1 VPEPSGREAGITPS
15 SEAWRERP
23 DGVAVESG
31 QEAERLTV
39 PALVARWA
47 EQQPDAQ
54 FLVAD
59 DATLTYGD
67 LDRATREA
75 AARFAAHGVVKGTR
89 VGVMMPNRAAW
100 AVAAM
105 AVARIGGVVV
115 TLSTLLRPPELV
127 AQLRTAAVEHLVLV
141 PEFRARRYLED
152 LQEISPTLVPKPG
165 SMFDHT
171 LPRLR
176 SIVKWPEGLAVGRA
190 AASAALVDA
199 LERAVRPADDLAII
213 FTSGSRGTPKGV
225 IHTHGGALGATAAGL
240 DVRCVTRD
248 DRLYVP
254 MPLFWVGGF
263 GTGLLSVLLAG
274 ATLVIEA
281 QPEPSNTLALL
292 ARERVTL
299 FRGWPD
305 QADAV
310 AAHPDFA
317 STDLSALRPG
327 SLQAVLPTP
336 AAPGTRSSLLGMT
349 ESFGPYCGER
359 LDRDLPPG
367 KEGSCGRP
375 FVDVD
380 VRVVHPDT
388 GAAVE
393 PGVIGELQIRGR
405 NLMRGI
411 CGRTRGDVFTADGFY
426 PTGDLG
432 LVDRDGFVFFRG
444 RCDDMIKVKSA
455 SVYPSEVEAALVS
468 LPAVERA
475 FVVDVECDGA
485 PAVGAL
491 VVLAPGEQCS
501 VEELADDARTR
512 LSAFK
517 VPVRWRVISAE
528 ETPMTATGKVDQQ
541 VVRRLLAEVATA

>member
-1 VPEPSGREAGITPS
+1 VAEPEGRE
-15 SEAWRERP
+15 
-23 DGVAVESG
+23 
-31 QEAERLTV
+31 TV
-39 PALVARWA
+39 PALLARWA
-47 EQQPDAQ
+47 EEQPDAQ

-67 LDRATREA
+67 LDHASREA

-89 VGVMMPNRAAW
+89 VGVMMPNSAAW
-100 AVAAM
+100 AVAAV
-105 AVARIGGVVV
+105 AVARMGGVVV

-127 AQLRTAAVEHLVLV
+127 AQLRTAAVEHLVVV
-141 PEFRARRYLED
+141 PEFRGRRYLQE
-152 LQEISPTLVPKPG
+152 LQEISPILVPESGPI
-165 SMFDHT
+165 FDVT

-176 SIVKWPEGLAVGRA
+176 AIVTWPEGLATGGPA
-190 AASAALVDA
+190 ADTKLVDA
-199 LERAVRPADDLAII
+199 LERAVQPADDLAII

-240 DVRCVTRD
+240 GVRCVTRD

-281 QPEPSNTLALL
+281 QPEPARTLALL

-327 SLQAVLPTP
+327 SLQAVLPAP
-336 AAPGTRSSLLGMT
+336 AAPGMRSSLLGMT

-359 LDRDLPPG
+359 LDRDLPSG

-388 GAAVE
+388 GEAVE

-411 CGRTRGDVFTADGFY
+411 CGRTRGDVFTVDGFY

-432 LVDRDGFVFFRG
+432 LIDRDGFVFFHG
-444 RCDDMIKVKSA
+444 RRDDMIKVKGA

-475 FVVDVECDGA
+475 FVVDVEYDGA
-485 PAVGAL
+485 SAVGA
-491 VVLAPGEQCS
+491 VVMLAPGEQRS
-501 VEELADDARTR
+501 VEELVAAARTR

-517 VPVRWRVISAE
+517 VPTCWRLISAGE
-528 ETPMTATGKVDQQ
+528 MPLTATGKVDQHAL
-541 VVRRLLAEVATA
+541 RRLLAEVATA